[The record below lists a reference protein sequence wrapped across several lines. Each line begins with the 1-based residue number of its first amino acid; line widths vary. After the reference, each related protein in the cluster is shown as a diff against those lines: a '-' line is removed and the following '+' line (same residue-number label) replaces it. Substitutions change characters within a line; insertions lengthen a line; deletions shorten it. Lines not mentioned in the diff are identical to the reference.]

1 MRGELFEPGGCSAWP
16 TSAWAI
22 ATMRAAAELPLGAVA
37 GAAALAA
44 PAAVGAG
51 GGPAGG
57 GTEARRR
64 GPGEAAPRRAGAPV
78 RAARG
83 GAGRGRGAGS
93 IRAKSSLD
101 GAAVGVVVA
110 GAGAV
115 GAGAAVGPTRSEFSW
130 VMRERAVSRLICS
143 LHRKRAR
150 DAQPL
155 RLEGSTTA
163 GGPKAARRPRSVPP
177 SRDRRS
183 VLAAEERQHGLR
195 GLVGLREHARA
206 GLLKDLV
213 LRELDHLAGHVH
225 VADTALGR
233 GQVLLVRREV
243 VQRVLEAVLDRAE
256 RAAERRDVADRGVDR
271 RDRVRAG
278 DVDVPDLRREV
289 GRRDRDDIA
298 VVGADLERDRGGRAV
313 EQLDAVEVGAGADPL
328 DLAGELS
335 GLGGDRRLVGR
346 GERAGLELDGELT
359 HALEHRVHLVQ
370 RALGRLHE
378 ADTVLGVALGLREAA
393 NLTTKL
399 LADGESSCVVGR
411 TVDAVTGAQALH
423 GLART
428 IARLSKLAV
437 GVEGLDVRVDA
448 KGHSPSP

>member
-1 MRGELFEPGGCSAWP
+1 MRGELLEPGGCSAWP

-22 ATMRAAAELPLGAVA
+22 ATMRAAAELPRGAAA
-37 GAAALAA
+37 GATALAA
-44 PAAVGAG
+44 PAVVGAAA
-51 GGPAGG
+51 GPAGG
-57 GTEARRR
+57 ATEA
-64 GPGEAAPRRAGAPV
+64 V
-78 RAARG
+78 
-83 GAGRGRGAGS
+83 GS
-93 IRAKSSLD
+93 IRAKASLD
-101 GAAVGVVVA
+101 GAAVVVVVA

-183 VLAAEERQHGLR
+183 VLAAEQRQDGLR

-243 VQRVLEAVLDRAE
+243 VQGVLEAVLHRAE

-271 RDRVRAG
+271 RDRAALA
-278 DVDVPDLRREV
+278 DVDVADLATQRRR
-289 GRRDRDDIA
+289 GDADRVI
-298 VVGADLERDRGGRAV
+298 VVGADLERHRRAGV
-313 EQLDAVEVGAGADPL
+313 EQLDAVEVGAAADPL
-328 DLAGELS
+328 DLRREL
-335 GLGGDRRLVGR
+335 RRLGRDGGLVRR
-346 GERAGLELDGELT
+346 GERAVLVLDGELT
-359 HALEHRVHLVQ
+359 HALEHGVDLVQ
-370 RALGRLHE
+370 RTLSRLHE
-378 ADTVLGVALGLREAA
+378 ADAVLSVALGLSQAA
-393 NLTTKL
+393 NLTTQL
-399 LADGESSCVVGR
+399 LADREAGGVVRR
-411 TVDAVTGAQALH
+411 TVDAVAGAEALH
-423 GLART
+423 RLRGVAART
-428 IARLSKLAV
+428 DELAV
-437 GVEGLDVRVDA
+437 GVESLDVVVDA
-448 KGHSPSP
+448 KGHSSSP